1 MCNLPFHSPKKICNE
16 HHNYDFTCI
25 FQVPKKSFLKVKIHC
40 RVFCSGLI
48 LWLKTI
54 NFFVGF
60 RSYMTAHCCR
70 IISSCPKIGTN
81 RVFTMHSILHQQNL
95 EPKIKTNKTIKNSDL
110 TTWHGK
116 QFKLKI
122 HRDYKNPNFS
132 PEPFFGI
139 R

>member
-1 MCNLPFHSPKKICNE
+1 MFLLCKYVYTPAWNSHYRRLRNHPICTASTTNCCCFIVCGIISHKKAWMCNLPFHSPKKICNE

-81 RVFTMHSILHQQNL
+81 RVFTMHTILHQ
-95 EPKIKTNKTIKNSDL
+95 
-110 TTWHGK
+110 
-116 QFKLKI
+116 
-122 HRDYKNPNFS
+122 
-132 PEPFFGI
+132 
-139 R
+139 